1 MSLTLGAGS
10 QAGFVQEKVQGFGMG
25 FHGGMRMVRLD
36 HQNRDHHLD
45 PADGAFRQVASK
57 SQVQFHFISAGIK
70 QTLECSANWLDTLD
84 VI

>member
-1 MSLTLGAGS
+1 MSLALGAGS

-45 PADGAFRQVASK
+45 PADGAFRQVAS
-57 SQVQFHFISAGIK
+57 
-70 QTLECSANWLDTLD
+70 
-84 VI
+84 